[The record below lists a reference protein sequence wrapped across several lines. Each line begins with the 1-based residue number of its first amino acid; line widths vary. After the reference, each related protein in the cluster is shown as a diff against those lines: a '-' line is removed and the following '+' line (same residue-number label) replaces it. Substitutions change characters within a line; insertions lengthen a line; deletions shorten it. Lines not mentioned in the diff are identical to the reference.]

1 MKIRT
6 PQNPFVRSGIRLAI
20 GMTTVDLICV
30 FVLDNGP
37 AAHMASNAV
46 MILLFFLD
54 FEGGPRQRI
63 SAYGAASLVGLA
75 ALLIGVYAAP
85 ITWVAVIVTLPVSFA
100 FAYARVLKGFIAR
113 CAVGLQLAYF
123 LPAMLPANP
132 ADVWRYVGGWL
143 LGCVIAVIC
152 AVVILPR
159 MRLVFTRKALADW
172 GQAAGTLTRH
182 YATGNNNGEG
192 RSALTSAFDEIQT
205 MTVGSPTRPGA
216 LTHRLRALL
225 QMVQYANSSTNLAIT
240 VKELNPDVHVTLLAD
255 ASATTFDS
263 CADILVNEAAQPAS
277 VDIDALR
284 DQDLLDAQQWCAK
297 GLDADTVKTLD
308 ELRAHYPVRL
318 IAILAAVMQWL
329 ALRSRGIETTMPA
342 LGAVESSSPL
352 ELLRVNLRMSSPWFR
367 NALRVSIAAAIA
379 VGIAQAMG
387 LKHGF
392 WVVLATLSILQLSFT
407 SPQTNRLALRMI
419 AGNVA
424 GITVGFI
431 IIGLVPNQASF
442 FVILA
447 AGAFIVKYVQSRSL
461 LISQFAFTPF
471 AIVNLSLLT
480 WPPSTDTVLNRITD
494 VLVGLGV
501 AIVLTF
507 VMFPRGISS
516 LITTTGAKAMTSMQG
531 YLDSVLDALTG
542 RTHGQDIEIRRATAE
557 RDLMAYADTLDA
569 AFMSVRRVDPWI
581 SSLEARQAWLQDA
594 LLAGDVMRQLAGHS
608 DELVKVPEIIAALDL
623 PSGDRLDRMR
633 EVVVKDHER
642 LSLHPHAFVSAVWSG
657 WWLDFL
663 DRTKPT
669 VEALPATK

>member
-1 MKIRT
+1 MAIRT
-6 PQNPFVRSGIRLAI
+6 PQNPFVRSGIRLAA
-20 GMTTVDLICV
+20 GMVIVDFICV
-30 FVLDNGP
+30 VILDNGP
-37 AAHMASNAV
+37 GALMASFAV

-54 FEGGPRQRI
+54 FEGGARQRL
-63 SAYGAASLVGLA
+63 SAYGAASLVGLV

-85 ITWVAVIVTLPVSFA
+85 ITWVAIVVTLPVSFA

-132 ADVWRYVGGWL
+132 ADVWRYVGGWI
-143 LGCVIAVIC
+143 LGCVIAALC
-152 AVVILPR
+152 ALVILPR
-159 MRLVFTRKALADW
+159 QRLTLTRKALADW
-172 GQAAGTLTRH
+172 CRAAAKLTRLYAAGSS
-182 YATGNNNGEG
+182 NGEG
-192 RSALTSAFDEIQT
+192 RAALSSAFDEIQA

-225 QMVQYANSSTNLAIT
+225 QMVQYANSSTNLAIS
-240 VKELNPDVHVTLLAD
+240 VKELQPDVHVTLLAD

-263 CADILVNEAAQPAS
+263 CAQILVSEEAKPDS
-277 VDIDALR
+277 INMDALR
-284 DQDLLDAQQWCAK
+284 DKDLRSAQEWCAK
-297 GLDADTVKTLD
+297 GLASDPAKTFD
-308 ELRAHYPVRL
+308 ELRNHYPVRL

-329 ALRSRGIETTMPA
+329 ALRSRGSETPMPA
-342 LGAVESSSPL
+342 LGAIESSSPL
-352 ELLRVNLRMSSPWFR
+352 ELLRVNLRFSSPWFR

-424 GITVGFI
+424 GITVGFLI
-431 IIGLVPNQASF
+431 IVLVPNEIAFF
-442 FVILA
+442 FVLA
-447 AGAFIVKYVQSRSL
+447 IGAFVVKYVQSRSL
-461 LISQFAFTPF
+461 MISQFAFTPF

-480 WPPSTDTVLNRITD
+480 WPPSTDTVLDRIID
-494 VLVGLGV
+494 VLVGLAV

-507 VMFPRGISS
+507 VIFPRGIST
-516 LITTTGAKAMTSMQG
+516 LITSTGQMAMTSMQA

-542 RTHGQDIEIRRATAE
+542 RSKGEDIESRRASAQHA
-557 RDLMAYADTLDA
+557 LLAYADTLDA
-569 AFMSVRRVDPWI
+569 AFMSVRTVDPWI
-581 SSLEARQAWLQDA
+581 TSLEARQAWLQDA
-594 LLAGDVMRQLAGHS
+594 LLAGDVMRQLVGHS
-608 DELVKVPEIIAALDL
+608 DELVEVPQIIATLDQR
-623 PSGDRLDRMR
+623 SGDRLDHMR
-633 EVVVKDHER
+633 EVVVSNHAG

-663 DRTKPT
+663 DRTKPADP
-669 VEALPATK
+669 VAATT

>member
-1 MKIRT
+1 MAIRT
-6 PQNPFVRSGIRLAI
+6 PQNPFVRSGIRLAT
-20 GMTTVDLICV
+20 GMVVVDLICV

-37 AAHMASNAV
+37 GALMASFAV

-54 FEGGPRQRI
+54 FEGGPRQRL
-63 SAYGAASLVGLA
+63 SAYGAASLVGLL

-85 ITWVAVIVTLPVSFA
+85 IAWVAVVVTLPVSFA

-132 ADVWRYVGGWL
+132 ENVWRYVSGWV
-143 LGCVIAVIC
+143 LGCVIAIIC
-152 AVVILPR
+152 ALVILPR
-159 MRLVFTRKALADW
+159 QRLTFTRKALADW
-172 GQAAGTLTRH
+172 CRAAAKTTRL
-182 YATGNNNGEG
+182 YEKGSTTGEG
-192 RSALTSAFDEIQT
+192 RAALKSAFDEIQA

-216 LTHRLRALL
+216 LTQRLRALL
-225 QMVQYANSSTNLAIT
+225 QMVQYANSSTNLALSL
-240 VKELNPDVHVTLLAD
+240 KQLPPDSHVTLLAD

-263 CADILVNEAAQPAS
+263 CAEILQNESAKPDS
-277 VDIDALR
+277 INMDALR
-284 DQDLLDAQQWCAK
+284 DKDLRNAQEWCAK
-297 GLDADTVKTLD
+297 GLSTDPAKTFD
-308 ELRAHYPVRL
+308 QLRDHYPVRL

-329 ALRSRGIETTMPA
+329 ALRSRGTQTPMPA
-342 LGAVESSSPL
+342 LGAIESSSPL
-352 ELLRVNLRMSSPWFR
+352 ELLRVNLRFSSPWFR
-367 NALRVSIAAAIA
+367 NALRVGIAASIA

-431 IIGLVPNQASF
+431 IIVLVPNQAAF

-447 AGAFIVKYVQSRSL
+447 IGAFITKYVQSRSL

-471 AIVNLSLLT
+471 AIINLSLLT

-494 VLVGLGV
+494 VLVGLAV

-507 VMFPRGISS
+507 LIFPRGIST
-516 LITTTGAKAMTSMQG
+516 LIATTGTKAMTSMQA
-531 YLDSVLDALTG
+531 YLDSVLDAITG
-542 RTHGQDIEIRRATAE
+542 RTHGDDIASRRTSAE
-557 RDLMAYADTLDA
+557 RALVAYADTLDA
-569 AFMSVRRVDPWI
+569 AFMSVRTVNPWI
-581 SSLEARQAWLQDA
+581 TSLEAQQAWLQDA
-594 LLAGDVMRQLAGHS
+594 LLAGDVMRGLVGQS
-608 DELVKVPEIIAALDL
+608 DELVKVPEIISTLDL
-623 PSGDRLDRMR
+623 SSGDCLDRMR
-633 EVVVKDHER
+633 EVVVRDHDR
-642 LSLHPHAFVSAVWSG
+642 LALHPDAFVSAVWSG

-663 DRTKPT
+663 QRTKPADHT
-669 VEALPATK
+669 PAKA

>member
-37 AAHMASNAV
+37 AALMASFAV

-159 MRLVFTRKALADW
+159 KRLVFTRKALADW
-172 GQAAGTLTRH
+172 CQAAGTLTRH

-284 DQDLLDAQQWCAK
+284 DQDLRDAQQWCAK
-297 GLDADTVKTLD
+297 GLAADPVKTLD

-352 ELLRVNLRMSSPWFR
+352 ELLRVYLRMSSPWFR

-424 GITVGFI
+424 GITVGFLI
-431 IIGLVPNQASF
+431 IVLVPNQAAF

-471 AIVNLSLLT
+471 AMCPL
-480 WPPSTDTVLNRITD
+480 PPPENWLPFA
-494 VLVGLGV
+494 V
-501 AIVLTF
+501 A
-507 VMFPRGISS
+507 
-516 LITTTGAKAMTSMQG
+516 
-531 YLDSVLDALTG
+531 
-542 RTHGQDIEIRRATAE
+542 
-557 RDLMAYADTLDA
+557 
-569 AFMSVRRVDPWI
+569 
-581 SSLEARQAWLQDA
+581 
-594 LLAGDVMRQLAGHS
+594 AG
-608 DELVKVPEIIAALDL
+608 EK
-623 PSGDRLDRMR
+623 
-633 EVVVKDHER
+633 
-642 LSLHPHAFVSAVWSG
+642 
-657 WWLDFL
+657 
-663 DRTKPT
+663 KP
-669 VEALPATK
+669 

>member
-1 MKIRT
+1 MVIRT
-6 PQNPFVRSGIRLAI
+6 PQNPFVRSGIRLAA
-20 GMTTVDLICV
+20 GMVIVDFICV
-30 FVLDNGP
+30 VILDNGP
-37 AAHMASNAV
+37 GALMASFAV

-54 FEGGPRQRI
+54 FEGGARQRL
-63 SAYGAASLVGLA
+63 SAYGAASLVGLV

-85 ITWVAVIVTLPVSFA
+85 ITWVAIVVTLPVSFA

-132 ADVWRYVGGWL
+132 ADVWRYVGGWI
-143 LGCVIAVIC
+143 LGCVIAALC
-152 AVVILPR
+152 ALVILPR
-159 MRLVFTRKALADW
+159 QRLTLTRKALADW
-172 GQAAGTLTRH
+172 CRAAAKLTRLYAAGSS
-182 YATGNNNGEG
+182 NGEG
-192 RSALTSAFDEIQT
+192 RAALSSAFDEIQA

-225 QMVQYANSSTNLAIT
+225 QMVQYANSSTNLAIS
-240 VKELNPDVHVTLLAD
+240 VKELQPDVHVTLLAD

-263 CADILVNEAAQPAS
+263 CAEILVSEAAKPDS
-277 VDIDALR
+277 INMDSLR
-284 DQDLLDAQQWCAK
+284 DKDLRSAQEWCAK
-297 GLDADTVKTLD
+297 GLATDPAKTFD
-308 ELRAHYPVRL
+308 ELRNHYPVRL

-329 ALRSRGIETTMPA
+329 ALRSRGTETPMPA
-342 LGAVESSSPL
+342 LGAMESSSPL
-352 ELLRVNLRMSSPWFR
+352 ELLRVNLRISSPWFR

-424 GITVGFI
+424 GITVGFLI
-431 IIGLVPNQASF
+431 IVLVPNEIAF
-442 FVILA
+442 FVVLA
-447 AGAFIVKYVQSRSL
+447 IGAFVVKYVQSRSL
-461 LISQFAFTPF
+461 MISQFAFTPF

-480 WPPSTDTVLNRITD
+480 WPPSTDTVLDRITD
-494 VLVGLGV
+494 VLVGLAV

-507 VMFPRGISS
+507 VIFPRGIST
-516 LITTTGAKAMTSMQG
+516 LITSTGQMAMTSMQA

-542 RTHGQDIEIRRATAE
+542 RSKGADIESRRASAQHA
-557 RDLMAYADTLDA
+557 LLAYADTLDA
-569 AFMSVRRVDPWI
+569 AFMSVRTVDPWI
-581 SSLEARQAWLQDA
+581 TSLEARQAWLQDA
-594 LLAGDVMRQLAGHS
+594 LLAGDVMRQLVGHS
-608 DELVKVPEIIAALDL
+608 DELVEVPQIIATLDQR
-623 PSGDRLDRMR
+623 SGDRLDRMR
-633 EVVVKDHER
+633 EVVVSNHAG

-663 DRTKPT
+663 DRTKPADE
-669 VEALPATK
+669 VPATA

>member
-1 MKIRT
+1 MAIRT
-6 PQNPFVRSGIRLAI
+6 PQNPFVRSGIRLAA
-20 GMTTVDLICV
+20 GMVIVDFICV
-30 FVLDNGP
+30 VILDNGP
-37 AAHMASNAV
+37 GALMASFAV

-54 FEGGPRQRI
+54 FEGGARQRL
-63 SAYGAASLVGLA
+63 SAYGAASLVGLV

-85 ITWVAVIVTLPVSFA
+85 ITWVAIVVTLPVSFA

-132 ADVWRYVGGWL
+132 ADVWRYVGGWI
-143 LGCVIAVIC
+143 LGCVIAALC
-152 AVVILPR
+152 ALVILPR
-159 MRLVFTRKALADW
+159 QRLTLTRKALADW
-172 GQAAGTLTRH
+172 CRAAGKLTQF
-182 YATGNNNGEG
+182 YAVGSTSGEG
-192 RSALTSAFDEIQT
+192 RAALKSAFDEIQA

-225 QMVQYANSSTNLAIT
+225 QMVQYANSSTNLALSIKDLQPDSH
-240 VKELNPDVHVTLLAD
+240 VKLLAD

-263 CADILVNEAAQPAS
+263 CATILVSETAKPDS
-277 VDIDALR
+277 IDMDSLR
-284 DQDLLDAQQWCAK
+284 DQDLTNAQEWCAQ
-297 GLDADTVKTLD
+297 GLASDPAKTFD
-308 ELRAHYPVRL
+308 ELRNHYPVRL

-329 ALRSRGIETTMPA
+329 ALRSRGTETPMPA
-342 LGAVESSSPL
+342 LGAIESSSPL
-352 ELLRVNLRMSSPWFR
+352 ELLRVNLRFSSPWFR

-431 IIGLVPNQASF
+431 IIVLVPNEIAF
-442 FVILA
+442 FVVLA
-447 AGAFIVKYVQSRSL
+447 IGAFVVKYVQSRSL
-461 LISQFAFTPF
+461 MISQFAFTPF

-480 WPPSTDTVLNRITD
+480 WPPSTDTVLDRITD
-494 VLVGLGV
+494 VLVGLAV

-507 VMFPRGISS
+507 VIFPRGIST
-516 LITTTGAKAMTSMQG
+516 LITSTGQVAMTSMQA

-542 RTHGQDIEIRRATAE
+542 RSKGEDIESRRASAQHA
-557 RDLMAYADTLDA
+557 LLAYADTLDA
-569 AFMSVRRVDPWI
+569 AFMSVRTVDPWI
-581 SSLEARQAWLQDA
+581 TSLEARQAWLQDG
-594 LLAGDVMRQLAGHS
+594 LLAGDVMRQLVGHS
-608 DELVKVPEIIAALDL
+608 DELVEVPQIIATLDQR
-623 PSGDRLDRMR
+623 SGDRLDRMR
-633 EVVVKDHER
+633 EVVVSNHAG

-663 DRTKPT
+663 DRTKPADE
-669 VEALPATK
+669 VPATA